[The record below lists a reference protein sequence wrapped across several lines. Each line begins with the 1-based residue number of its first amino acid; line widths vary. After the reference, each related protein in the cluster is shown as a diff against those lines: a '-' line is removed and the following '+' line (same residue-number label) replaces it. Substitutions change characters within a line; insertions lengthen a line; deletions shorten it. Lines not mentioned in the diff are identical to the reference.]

1 MLQIRSARTDDAD
14 FLGWV
19 IFTAARG
26 YCSEL
31 ARVLRN
37 NMRLAS
43 RVATYLVALSVLAL
57 ASQSPAQ
64 VYQGK
69 ELVKVEL
76 LADTNAIVP
85 GKSFTIGLLLRMAPG
100 WHTYWAFSGD
110 AGLPTELKWK
120 LPSGWKVGEIQWP
133 IPLKTIDPGDIE
145 TYGYENEVLLM
156 QEITPPQKLD
166 NSRVKLSA
174 EANWLV
180 CEKICIPGSATSQLE
195 LPVSTTNQPANS
207 EIFARYRHLLPQN
220 WPESNVASANWSRVG
235 RDLRLKITSETLA
248 NYPALDFFP
257 LPGKDVVVGHP
268 TIESRNK
275 NEVTFRIPIESSEKN
290 LSSIPGLIV
299 FSQQPNGEDRAAWQI
314 SAAPT
319 VSAASAAPARGIFT
333 FLLFGF
339 LGGIIL
345 NLMPCVL
352 PVISLKIFGFIQQAG
367 QSRRKVLRSGIAFA
381 VGIFAWFVGLAAILI
396 VLKGAGRDVTW
407 GGFQFT
413 NAYFVL
419 ALSVIVLVFAL
430 NLFGVFEI
438 SLPQGLT
445 RGLLSTTER
454 RNDLGSFLQG
464 VFATV
469 LATPCT
475 APFLG
480 TALGFAFSQSPA
492 VILAMF
498 VAIAAG
504 MSAPYLLLSAQ
515 PAWLR
520 FLPKPGPWM
529 LHIKQFMG
537 FLLLA
542 TLLFLLYVLGAQRG
556 LEGAIWA
563 SCFLL
568 VISVA
573 CWMKG
578 AFVLPTASI
587 AKRSVVLVLMLALV
601 LGSGIYFV
609 GGKFRSTNVALADSR
624 LRGDWQAF
632 TPERL
637 QAELEQGHSV
647 FVDFTAAWCLTCKF
661 NEANVLESAEVRD
674 AFQRHATVKLKADWT
689 NGDPAIT
696 KLLQKFGR
704 PGVPL
709 YVLYPGKNEEPIV
722 FPEVLTKGMVLEKLQ
737 TAARSVAVQ

>member
-1 MLQIRSARTDDAD
+1 MAWCLLFAIAPEG
-14 FLGWV
+14 LGQ
-19 IFTAARG
+19 T
-26 YCSEL
+26 
-31 ARVLRN
+31 
-37 NMRLAS
+37 
-43 RVATYLVALSVLAL
+43 
-57 ASQSPAQ
+57 
-64 VYQGK
+64 YQGK
-69 ELVKVEL
+69 QLVKAEL
-76 LADTNAIVP
+76 LADANAIVP
-85 GKSFTIGLLLRMAPG
+85 GKPFSVGLLLRMAPN
-100 WHTYWAFSGD
+100 WHTYWKFSGD

-120 LPSGWKVGEIQWP
+120 LPPGWKIGEIQWP
-133 IPLKTIDPGDIE
+133 IPLKTIDPGDIQ

-156 QEITPPQKLD
+156 QEITPPPNVD
-166 NSRVKLSA
+166 SSTVKLVADAS
-174 EANWLV
+174 WLV
-180 CEKICIPGSATSQLE
+180 CEKICIPGSATLQLE
-195 LPVSTTNQPANS
+195 LPISTTSQPANT
-207 EIFARYRHLLPQN
+207 ELFARYRRLLPQN
-220 WPESNVASANWSRVG
+220 WPGEKVATAEWSRVG
-235 RDLRLKITSETLA
+235 SGLRLKFTSETLA
-248 NYPALDFFP
+248 KYPAADFFP
-257 LPGKDVVVGHP
+257 LPEQSTVVGHP
-268 TIESRNK
+268 TIESRNN
-275 NEVTFRIPIESSEKN
+275 NEIVFRIPIESSGKN
-290 LSSIPGLIV
+290 LSSMPGLVV

-314 SAAPT
+314 TSPST
-319 VSAASAAPARGIFT
+319 VSAAPPAPVRGILT

-339 LGGIIL
+339 LGGMIL

-367 QSRRKVLRSGIAFA
+367 QSRQKILRSGIAFTT
-381 VGIFAWFVGLAAILI
+381 GIFAWFIALALLLI
-396 VLKGAGRDVTW
+396 ALKTGGRDVTW

-413 NAYFVL
+413 NSYFVL
-419 ALSVIVLVFAL
+419 VLSVIVLVFAL

-438 SLPQGLT
+438 SLPQTITG
-445 RGLLSTTER
+445 GLLSTTER
-454 RNDLGSFLQG
+454 KDDLGSFFQG

-492 VILAMF
+492 IILAMF
-498 VAIAAG
+498 IAVAAG
-504 MSAPYLLLSAQ
+504 MSAPYLVLSAQ

-529 LHIKQFMG
+529 VHVKQFMG

-578 AFVLPTASI
+578 AFVVPTASVM
-587 AKRSVVLVLMLALV
+587 KRSLVIMLMLVLVLA
-601 LGSGIYFV
+601 SGIYFI
-609 GGKFRSTNVALADSR
+609 GDKFHSANIASAGSR
-624 LRGDWQAF
+624 LQGDWQAF

-637 QAELEQGHSV
+637 QAELEQGRSV

-661 NEANVLESAEVRD
+661 NEANVLESTDVRE
-674 AFQRHATVKLKADWT
+674 AFQRHAIVKLKADWT

-696 KLLQKFGR
+696 KLLQQFGR

-709 YVLYPGKNEEPIV
+709 YVLYPGKNAEPVV
-722 FPEVLTKGMVLEKLQ
+722 FPELLTKSIVLEKLE
-737 TAARSVAVQ
+737 TVARRVASE

>member
-1 MLQIRSARTDDAD
+1 MAPRLIVLSL
-14 FLGWV
+14 LG
-19 IFTAARG
+19 
-26 YCSEL
+26 
-31 ARVLRN
+31 
-37 NMRLAS
+37 
-43 RVATYLVALSVLAL
+43 YLVFAIAPH
-57 ASQSPAQ
+57 AFAQ
-64 VYQGK
+64 TYQGK
-69 ELVKVEL
+69 QLVKAEL

-85 GKSFTIGLLLRMAPG
+85 GKPFTVGLLLRMAPG
-100 WHTYWAFSGD
+100 WHTYWKFSGD

-120 LPSGWKVGEIQWP
+120 LPPGWKIGDIQWP

-156 QEITPPQKLD
+156 QEITPPLKLD
-166 NSRVKLSA
+166 TSSVQLAA

-180 CEKICIPGSATSQLE
+180 CEKICIPGGATLQLN
-195 LPVSTTNQPANS
+195 LAVAPTSRPANTDV
-207 EIFARYRHLLPQN
+207 FARYRRLIPQN
-220 WPESNVASANWSRVG
+220 WPGPNVATANWSRVG
-235 RDLRLKITSETLA
+235 SELRLRIIGDTLTKS
-248 NYPALDFFP
+248 PTVDFFP
-257 LPGKDVVVGHP
+257 LPDQDTIIGHP
-268 TIESRNK
+268 AVQSRNN
-275 NEVTFRIPIESSEKN
+275 NEIVFRIPLESGPKD
-290 LSSIPGLIV
+290 LSSFAGLVV
-299 FSQQPNGEDRAAWQI
+299 FTGQPNGEDRAAWQVA
-314 SAAPT
+314 SAPT
-319 VSAASAAPARGIFT
+319 GAQTGLPASLSARPAPAPARGIFM
-333 FLLFGF
+333 FLFFGF
-339 LGGIIL
+339 LGGLIL

-352 PVISLKIFGFIQQAG
+352 PVISLKIFGFVQQAG
-367 QSRRKVLRSGIAFA
+367 QSRQKIFRSGIAFTI
-381 VGIFAWFVGLAAILI
+381 GIFAWFIALAVLLI
-396 VLKGAGRDVTW
+396 ALKGAGRNVTW

-419 ALSVIVLVFAL
+419 TLSVIVLVFAL

-438 SLPQGLT
+438 SLPQFVTGSLLT
-445 RGLLSTTER
+445 TSER
-454 RNDLGSFLQG
+454 KDYLGSFFQG

-480 TALGFAFSQSPA
+480 TALGFAFTQSA
-492 VILAMF
+492 AIILAMF

-520 FLPKPGPWM
+520 LVPTPGPWM
-529 LHIKQFMG
+529 LHVKQFMG

-578 AFVLPTASI
+578 AFVSPTAP
-587 AKRSVVLVLMLALV
+587 AVKRIVVFVLMLL
-601 LGSGIYFV
+601 LMIGSGIYFI
-609 GGKFRSTNVALADSR
+609 GDKFHSATIAPADSQI
-624 LRGDWQAF
+624 RGGWQPF

-637 QAELEQGHSV
+637 QSELEQGRTV

-661 NEANVLESAEVRD
+661 NEANVLEAQDVKD
-674 AFQRHATVKLKADWT
+674 AFQRHAIVKLKADWT

-696 KLLQKFGR
+696 KLLQQFGR

-709 YVLYPGKNEEPIV
+709 YVLYPAKNEEPIV
-722 FPEVLTKGMVLEKLQ
+722 FPEVLTKSMLLDKLE
-737 TAARSVAVQ
+737 TVASRVASQ

>member
-1 MLQIRSARTDDAD
+1 MTPA
-14 FLGWV
+14 F
-19 IFTAARG
+19 
-26 YCSEL
+26 
-31 ARVLRN
+31 
-37 NMRLAS
+37 RLA
-43 RVATYLVALSVLAL
+43 AYLTVCLSIFAL
-57 ASQSPAQ
+57 APQSRGQ
-64 VYQGK
+64 FYQGK
-69 ELVKVEL
+69 ELVKAEL
-76 LADTNAIVP
+76 LADTNAVVP
-85 GKSFTIGLLLRMAPG
+85 GKPFNVGLLLRMAPG
-100 WHTYWAFSGD
+100 WHTYWKFSGD

-120 LPSGWKVGEIQWP
+120 LPPGWKIGEIQWP

-156 QEITPPQKLD
+156 QEITPPQKID
-166 NSRVKLSA
+166 SSSVKLSVDA
-174 EANWLV
+174 SWLV
-180 CEKICIPGSATSQLE
+180 CEKICIPGGATLQLE
-195 LPVSTTNQPANS
+195 LPTSTTSQPSNT
-207 EIFARYRHLLPQN
+207 ELFARYRRLLPQN
-220 WPESNVASANWSRVG
+220 RPGSNVATANWSRVG
-235 RDLRLKITSETLA
+235 RDLRLKITSEALA

-257 LPGKDVVVGHP
+257 LPEQGAVAGHP

-275 NEVTFRIPIESSEKN
+275 NEIVFRIPIESSEKN
-290 LSSIPGLIV
+290 LSSIAGLV
-299 FSQQPNGEDRAAWQI
+299 VYSQQPNGEDRAAWHI
-314 SAAPT
+314 SSAPI
-319 VSAASAAPARGIFT
+319 VSAAASPSTRGVFT

-367 QSRRKVLRSGIAFA
+367 QSRRKILRSGIAFTI
-381 VGIFAWFVGLAAILI
+381 GIFAWFVGLALLLI
-396 VLKGAGRDVTW
+396 FLKCAGREVTW

-419 ALSVIVLVFAL
+419 VLSVVVLVFAL

-438 SLPQGLT
+438 SLPQSMT
-445 RGLLSTTER
+445 RGLLSTSDR
-454 RNDLGSFLQG
+454 KDDLGSFFQG

-480 TALGFAFSQSPA
+480 TALGFAFAQSPA
-492 VILAMF
+492 VILAVF

-529 LHIKQFMG
+529 VHAKQFMG

-578 AFVLPTASI
+578 AFVLPTASA
-587 AKRSVVLVLMLALV
+587 AKRSVVLALMLVLV
-601 LGSGIYFV
+601 LGSGIYFI
-609 GGKFRSTNVALADSR
+609 GSKFRSTNLALADSR
-624 LRGDWQAF
+624 LRGDWHPF

-637 QAELEQGHSV
+637 QAELDQGHSV

-661 NEANVLESAEVRD
+661 NEANVLENAEVRE
-674 AFQRHATVKLKADWT
+674 AFQRHAIVKLKADWT

-696 KLLQKFGR
+696 KLLQQFGR

-709 YVLYPGKNEEPIV
+709 YVLYPGKNEQPIV
-722 FPEVLTKGMVLEKLQ
+722 FPEVLTKGMVLEKLE
-737 TAARSVAVQ
+737 TAARRVASQ